1 MMAKINV
8 KLLAESAIIA
18 ALYVALTWVLSPISF
33 GSIQF
38 RISEVLILLV
48 FFNPKF
54 SIALILGCFISNT
67 TSPLGWWD
75 MVFGT
80 IATAL
85 AIIPMIKIKNIY
97 LGVLMPVVSNA
108 ILVSIELYLSLNIG
122 PVWLSMITVGLGE
135 ATVLYLIGIPL
146 MISIN
151 KNNTL
156 LQLIDSEEKEI
167 KSFEFLNVLNAIIV
181 ALVFLG
187 IIFFIAYPLYI
198 ENIDGNNVTISAL
211 SIIKNNWWSIL
222 FLIIPICFSLSSFL
236 VKNNLAKLILNNVI
250 ATALLVPFILVILS
264 YSEAIKCAYFYGYII
279 YMFALIFISIYVYK
293 NENNHEVV

>member
-1 MMAKINV
+1 MMTKINV
-8 KLLAESAIIA
+8 KFLAESAIIA

-97 LGVLMPVVSNA
+97 LGALMPVVSNA
-108 ILVSIELYLSLNIG
+108 ILVSIELYLSLNIA

-135 ATVLYLIGIPL
+135 AAVLYLIGIPL

-198 ENIDGNNVTISAL
+198 ENIDDNTVTISAL
-211 SIIKNNWWSIL
+211 SITKNNWWSIL
-222 FLIIPICFSLSSFL
+222 FLIIPICFLLSSFL
-236 VKNNLAKLILNNVI
+236 VKNNLAKLILNIVI
-250 ATALLVPFILVILS
+250 ATVLLVPFILVILS
-264 YSEAIKCAYFYGYII
+264 YSEAIKCVYFYGYIV
-279 YMFALIFISIYVYK
+279 YMVALIFISIYVYK